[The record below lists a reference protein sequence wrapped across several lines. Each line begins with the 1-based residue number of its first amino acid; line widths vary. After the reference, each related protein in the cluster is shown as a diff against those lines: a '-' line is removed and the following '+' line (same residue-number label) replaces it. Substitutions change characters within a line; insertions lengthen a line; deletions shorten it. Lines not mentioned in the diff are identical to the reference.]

1 MPRYLL
7 VRLGALGDIVH
18 ALPVAAALRARHPDA
33 RIDWLVDVR
42 HRPVL
47 DLVPV
52 LDERIAIDTRR
63 WSGPASALDVIKRLR
78 RERYDVAFDLQGLIK
93 SAVLARASGAGRV
106 LGLTKPHLRERAAS
120 VFYTEVVDPG
130 PARHVVHK
138 NLALAAAAGG
148 TSTTLVFPLEVSES
162 SIVDSVR
169 QRLDLAPGQRFVAL
183 NPGAA
188 WPNKRWPAE
197 RFALLATR
205 IGARWGLRSIVLW
218 GPGEDSLA
226 ARIVAS
232 AEGFA
237 IPAPPTRLAEL
248 VSLLDTAALV
258 VSGDTGPLHL
268 AAARGTP
275 IVGLY
280 GPTDPARN
288 GPWAPDDVTV
298 SRWPVCKCAHKRRCH
313 AVRWCLGDISVNEVI
328 EAIALRLSQ
337 LDRREERRVMGH
349 D

>member
-1 MPRYLL
+1 
-7 VRLGALGDIVH
+7 
-18 ALPVAAALRARHPDA
+18 
-33 RIDWLVDVR
+33 
-42 HRPVL
+42 
-47 DLVPV
+47 
-52 LDERIAIDTRR
+52 
-63 WSGPASALDVIKRLR
+63 
-78 RERYDVAFDLQGLIK
+78 
-93 SAVLARASGAGRV
+93 
-106 LGLTKPHLRERAAS
+106 
-120 VFYTEVVDPG
+120 
-130 PARHVVHK
+130 
-138 NLALAAAAGG
+138 
-148 TSTTLVFPLEVSES
+148 
-162 SIVDSVR
+162 
-169 QRLDLAPGQRFVAL
+169 
-183 NPGAA
+183 
-188 WPNKRWPAE
+188 
-197 RFALLATR
+197 
-205 IGARWGLRSIVLW
+205 LRSIVLW